1 MVYQDLMNYEIK
13 DWAYKGCK
21 TTFKL
26 KLGLKPEFDLLFFQ
40 ALFSKL
46 ILQQV

>member
-1 MVYQDLMNYEIK
+1 MNYEIE
-13 DWAYKGCK
+13 DWAYEGCK

-26 KLGLKPEFDLLFFQ
+26 KLEFDLLFFQ